1 MRHWWLIFD
10 PTGNARGVRGTREEA
25 DRFIRVRG
33 LDDGYAPVEYVPA
46 DQLARAVAII
56 RELVRVNDSLDG
68 AIGDV
73 RAALGD
79 EAAEQLRA
87 ILGGR

>member
-1 MRHWWLIFD
+1 MRHGEREKRMLDTAKQVADFAYKQGVGDAVAVDHLIREYRA
-10 PTGNARGVRGTREEA
+10 TAEQLRG
-25 DRFIRVRG
+25 
-33 LDDGYAPVEYVPA
+33 
-46 DQLARAVAII
+46 AVAII
-56 RELVRVNDSLDG
+56 RELVRVNDSPDG

-87 ILGGR
+87 ILGGQ